1 MAKEK
6 DKIIEQLEARIKLL
20 SLVLEDKEVRGKFE
34 QLLVKEVELDEYL
47 LGLENAKIEAKEGTT
62 TFGNLVT
69 QKLRLSWKDWIKKIF
84 KKLNSL
90 LPSLI
95 PTGGN

>member
-1 MAKEK
+1 MAEEK

-47 LGLENAKIEAKEGTT
+47 LGLENEKIEAKEGM
-62 TFGNLVT
+62 TFGDLVSR
-69 QKLRLSWKDWIKKIF
+69 KLKLSWKDWIKKIF

-90 LPSLI
+90 LTSLI
-95 PTGGN
+95 PTGGS